1 MVTHADPFPSRKTD
15 DAMTSMTAG
24 RPTQGTTSRITLTSD
39 DVTREL
45 VSTHTPAAL
54 AEAGYLTGPD
64 GHAVAGQMR
73 EHQLDEAL
81 LLGRCSTTNDVDA
94 FYRRDEEP
102 DEQWHARRETTIA
115 KYCARCPEAPQDLAV
130 RGGITEEDQFAL
142 ADTEAERLAAA
153 RARDRAPYEQQTMR
167 LHAARQVLGLAQTLI
182 GLSVKP
188 KARNK
193 NHAELRVA
201 VSELEQLRSD
211 HRRATGWAA

>member
-1 MVTHADPFPSRKTD
+1 
-15 DAMTSMTAG
+15 MTSMTAG

-39 DVTREL
+39 DITREL

-102 DEQWHARRETTIA
+102 DEQWHARREATIA
-115 KYCARCPEAPQDLAV
+115 KYCARCPIAAACLELALRYPEAPQDLAV
-130 RGGITEEDQFAL
+130 RGGVTEEDQLAL

-201 VSELEQLRSD
+201 VSELEPLRSD

>member
-1 MVTHADPFPSRKTD
+1 
-15 DAMTSMTAG
+15 MTSMTAG
-24 RPTQGTTSRITLTSD
+24 RPTQGTTSRTTLPSD
-39 DVTREL
+39 DIAREL

-54 AEAGYLTGPD
+54 AETGYLSGPD
-64 GHAVAGQMR
+64 GHAVASQMR

-102 DEQWHARRETTIA
+102 DEQWHARREDTIA
-115 KYCARCPEAPQDLAV
+115 KYCARCPIAAACLELALRYPEAPQDLAV
-130 RGGITEEDQFAL
+130 RGGATEEDQLAL

-153 RARDRAPYEQQTMR
+153 RARDRAPYEQRTMR

-188 KARNK
+188 EARNK
-193 NHAELRVA
+193 NHAELRAA
-201 VSELEQLRSD
+201 VSELKQLRSD

>member
-1 MVTHADPFPSRKTD
+1 
-15 DAMTSMTAG
+15 MTSMTAG

-39 DVTREL
+39 DITREL

-64 GHAVAGQMR
+64 GRAVACRMR

-81 LLGRCSTTNDVDA
+81 LFGRCSTTNDVDA

-102 DEQWHARRETTIA
+102 DEQWHARREDTIA
-115 KYCARCPEAPQDLAV
+115 RYCARCPIAAACLELALRYPEAPQDLAV
-130 RGGITEEDQFAL
+130 RGGVTEEKQLAL
-142 ADTEAERLAAA
+142 ADTEAKRLAAA
-153 RARDRAPYEQQTMR
+153 RARDRAPYEQWAMR
-167 LHAARQVLGLAQTLI
+167 LHAARQVLGLARSYI

-188 KARNK
+188 EDRNK
-193 NHAELRVA
+193 NHAELRTA
-201 VSELEQLRSD
+201 VSELERLRSD

>member
-1 MVTHADPFPSRKTD
+1 
-15 DAMTSMTAG
+15 MTSMTAG

-39 DVTREL
+39 DITREL

-54 AEAGYLTGPD
+54 AESGYLTGPD

-94 FYRRDEEP
+94 FYRRDEEL
-102 DEQWHARRETTIA
+102 DEQWHARRDDTIA
-115 KYCARCPEAPQDLAV
+115 KYCARCPIAAACLELALRYPEAPQDLAV
-130 RGGITEEDQFAL
+130 RGGITEEDQLAL
-142 ADTEAERLAAA
+142 ADMEAERLAAA
-153 RARDRAPYEQQTMR
+153 RERDRAPYEQRTMR
-167 LHAARQVLGLAQTLI
+167 LHAARQVLGLARSHI

-188 KARNK
+188 EYRNK
-193 NHAELRVA
+193 NHAELSAA
-201 VSELEQLRSD
+201 VSKLEQLRKN